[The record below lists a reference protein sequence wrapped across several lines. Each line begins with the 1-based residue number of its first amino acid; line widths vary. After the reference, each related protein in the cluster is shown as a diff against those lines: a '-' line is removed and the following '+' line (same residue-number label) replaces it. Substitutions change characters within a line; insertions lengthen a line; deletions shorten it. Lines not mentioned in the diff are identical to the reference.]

1 MAGESKLFQEP
12 TALNTI
18 NPFRNA
24 SFPLPDRERDLFF
37 FLLCNAFLALILW
50 DSELHVVKSEFFL
63 RKILHNIICKLN
75 QRRKL

>member
-37 FLLCNAFLALILW
+37 SCSVMLSWHLFYGTQSSTLSNQNSSLERSC
-50 DSELHVVKSEFFL
+50 
-63 RKILHNIICKLN
+63 IISSVN
-75 QRRKL
+75 

>member
-37 FLLCNAFLALILW
+37 FAL
-50 DSELHVVKSEFFL
+50 
-63 RKILHNIICKLN
+63 
-75 QRRKL
+75 